1 MLGVVQHL
9 ENAIGSAFW
18 LGPEHENL
26 KRLEKLK
33 LKADDPIESFPSFF
47 PSFEILLTKGHIG
60 GNKRA

>member
-9 ENAIGSAFW
+9 ENAIGSVFW
-18 LGPEHENL
+18 LGPEHGNL

-47 PSFEILLTKGHIG
+47 SFF
-60 GNKRA
+60 